1 MCKALYWL
9 AKEEFSS
16 TKNTPLLQLI
26 EKMGVDNFKYFQT
39 RLEPVLRKMLL
50 LIAKTIIQDI
60 IVKNKTIKCLRI
72 IDR

>member
-16 TKNTPLLQLI
+16 TKNTSLLQLI

>member
-16 TKNTPLLQLI
+16 TKNTSLLQLI

-50 LIAKTIIQDI
+50 LIAKTIIQDSC
-60 IVKNKTIKCLRI
+60 KNKRIKCLRV

>member
-16 TKNTPLLQLI
+16 TKNTSLLQLM